1 MGGSPGMAAGPMDP
15 GSMGGPPGMSGMGA
29 PPGDPMGGQG
39 MDPMG
44 GQGPAPGALM
54 PVDGPNGHALDA
66 EVNPQFLQQASAL
79 PPDIFD
85 VAAVATLVQSPEL
98 HAVVGQ
104 HLPNLEKAVDNL
116 ARVQLTLWMQESDLK
131 ERVGESVFD
140 TLEQSL
146 GSTFKSLGDI
156 VLRLA
161 RGVQGAKD
169 PEGYAT
175 P

>member
-1 MGGSPGMAAGPMDP
+1 MA
-15 GSMGGPPGMSGMGA
+15 GGPP
-29 PPGDPMGGQG
+29 
-39 MDPMG
+39 
-44 GQGPAPGALM
+44 PGAMM
-54 PVDGPNGHALDA
+54 PSDGPNGHAIES

-79 PPDIFD
+79 PADVFD
-85 VAAVATLVQSPEL
+85 AAAVATLVQSPAL

-116 ARVQLTLWMQESDLK
+116 ARVLLTLWMQESDLK
-131 ERVGESVFD
+131 ERVGETTFD
-140 TLEQSL
+140 GLEQNL
-146 GSTFKSLGDI
+146 TSTFKGMGDI

-169 PEGYAT
+169 PDGHAA